1 MSNFKIAYIAYLTT
15 FCLGILGGVLSLP
28 DQIEFSV
35 FCFIISGLSII
46 QIYINV
52 KAG

>member
-15 FCLGILGGVLSLP
+15 FCLGILGGVLCLP
-28 DQIEFSV
+28 KQIELSA
-35 FCFIISGLSII
+35 FCFIISGLSIV
-46 QIYINV
+46 QIYNNV